1 MKKNLNRITLF
12 LLLTV
17 FIMIFKYNDIVK
29 EAVLSSMDL
38 WLKSLVPFML
48 PMYVITDL
56 LLNYGL
62 GNILFKIFHKNYP
75 FLIMISLFMG
85 TPTNAKYIRDFYDS
99 GYIDLETSNWLL
111 LFSYSPNPLFIIGIA
126 PTFLIALKLL
136 GYLYISN
143 ALIAL
148 FSKRFFNISNS
159 KPKLFSKQNFS
170 KCLENSINKS
180 FNILILILGIICV
193 YAVII
198 RFIDLIIPNCIF
210 LKTILE
216 MTNALAI
223 IKNSS
228 LSIFPWMMLAISFG
242 GLSIHTQIKSI
253 LEDTP
258 INYKYFLIGR
268 LIASIVP
275 LILIFN

>member
-1 MKKNLNRITLF
+1 
-12 LLLTV
+12 
-17 FIMIFKYNDIVK
+17 
-29 EAVLSSMDL
+29 MDL
-38 WLKSLVPFML
+38 WFKSLVPFML

-62 GNILFKIFHKNYP
+62 GNVLYKIFHKNYP
-75 FLIMISLFMG
+75 FLIMISLLMG
-85 TPTNAKYIRDFYDS
+85 TPTNAKYIKDFYDS

-126 PTFLIALKLL
+126 PTFLIAIKLL
-136 GYLYISN
+136 GYLHISN
-143 ALIAL
+143 ILIAL
-148 FSKRFFNISNS
+148 FSKRFFNISSS

-180 FNILILILGIICV
+180 FNVLILILGIICV

-198 RFIDLIIPNCIF
+198 RFIDLIIPNSIF

-223 IKNSS
+223 IKNSTVP
-228 LSIFPWMMLAISFG
+228 IFPWMMLAISFG

-258 INYKYFLIGR
+258 INYKYFLIGK

-275 LILIFN
+275 LILIFY